1 MYVLTWRAQVSRQLH
16 GDRKNREKLFNE
28 SGKTNLE
35 TDKWSSLFSEMVSS
49 LCDSAVITE
58 LSFYFPPAVDALTG
72 QEFTL
77 H

>member
-1 MYVLTWRAQVSRQLH
+1 MYVLTWRAQVNRQLH
-16 GDRKNREKLFNE
+16 GDKKQQLFDE
-28 SGKTNLE
+28 SGNTNLE
-35 TDKWSSLFSEMVSS
+35 TDEWSSLFSEMVSS

-58 LSFYFPPAVDALTG
+58 LSFYPPAVDALAG